1 MICVI
6 FFYSLNVKGKLK
18 NMRKFE
24 KNEKSAAILNVAHLI
39 TTIMHEYISTR
50 KSIDKSPINLKRKQ
64 SCPFK
69 VIIKY
74 FFYLHIKQLFLN
86 FILLVVI
93 LILKI

>member
-1 MICVI
+1 M
-6 FFYSLNVKGKLK
+6 L
-18 NMRKFE
+18 
-24 KNEKSAAILNVAHLI
+24 
-39 TTIMHEYISTR
+39 EYFSTR

-93 LILKI
+93 LILKIKMENKFDLEEKRNIVFVKKGKGS

>member
-1 MICVI
+1 
-6 FFYSLNVKGKLK
+6 
-18 NMRKFE
+18 
-24 KNEKSAAILNVAHLI
+24 
-39 TTIMHEYISTR
+39 MHEYISTR

>member
-1 MICVI
+1 
-6 FFYSLNVKGKLK
+6 
-18 NMRKFE
+18 
-24 KNEKSAAILNVAHLI
+24 
-39 TTIMHEYISTR
+39 MHEYISTR

-69 VIIKY
+69 VIIEY
-74 FFYLHIKQLFLN
+74 IFFYLHIKQLFLN